1 MRGASW
7 FVGKRVASVRW
18 RLACARQDETGMS
31 TLSDGS
37 GPSIGTSSVGS
48 SDGELGPGFRKLSN
62 LCKGLG
68 RRASGEF
75 PCEPLLA
82 VELRLAP
89 VVGLTIRI
97 SVPRNRLP
105 PVPGGSE
112 ESPYRS
118 VENAEQETATETV
131 RMRRHEGV
139 AEG

>member
-1 MRGASW
+1 MY
-7 FVGKRVASVRW
+7 
-18 RLACARQDETGMS
+18 

-37 GPSIGTSSVGS
+37 GPSIGTSSVGLG
-48 SDGELGPGFRKLSN
+48 DGEFGPGFRKLSN

-75 PCEPLLA
+75 PCESLLA

-89 VVGLTIRI
+89 VVGLMIRV

-112 ESPYRS
+112 ESSYRF
-118 VENAEQETATETV
+118 VENVEQETATEIV
-131 RMRRHEGV
+131 RVRRHEELT
-139 AEG
+139 EG